1 MTTERQS
8 KRKRMVS
15 ESLGVSANLN
25 DSIQKENSII
35 LQLQFTP
42 TYPTF
47 LSVVKNR
54 LKNILNVFESVNW
67 IVLLVLGMM
76 SKGHVT
82 ISSIVS

>member
-1 MTTERQS
+1 MSITTVTSQLSGSITAPDMTTERQS

-42 TYPTF
+42 
-47 LSVVKNR
+47 
-54 LKNILNVFESVNW
+54 
-67 IVLLVLGMM
+67 
-76 SKGHVT
+76 
-82 ISSIVS
+82 ISNFIE